1 MTDCVVPWSAL
12 RGLIEPFFPK
22 PGNGHP
28 PVGMRR
34 MLRIYFC
41 SNGSIYRIRR
51 WKRRSTKWSAR
62 RARDFV
68 NRRYCH
74 RGVVDEVER
83 SKNGIKWK
91 GAGQGLT
98 SDRY

>member
-1 MTDCVVPWSAL
+1 MDCVVPWSAL
-12 RGLIEPFFPK
+12 RGLIGAFLSK

-28 PVGMRR
+28 GVGMER
-34 MLRIYFC
+34 MLRLYFY
-41 SNGSIYRIRR
+41 SNGSITRR

-62 RARDFV
+62 RARNFV

-74 RGVVDEVER
+74 RGVVDEFER
-83 SKNGIKWK
+83 SKKRHQLE